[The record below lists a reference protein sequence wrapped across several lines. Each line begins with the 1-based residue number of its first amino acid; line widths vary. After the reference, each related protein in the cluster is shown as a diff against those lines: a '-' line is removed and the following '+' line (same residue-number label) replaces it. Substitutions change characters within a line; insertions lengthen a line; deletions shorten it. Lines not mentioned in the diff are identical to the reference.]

1 MLIVAQFH
9 WDPAS
14 YLSLMHEE
22 VPDYEQLQ
30 NETAAAVGTG
40 AQRVLE
46 LGTGTGETA
55 RRVLAANPTARLIG
69 LDASSEML
77 AWARSTLP
85 AERVELLEGRLEDA
99 LPAGPFDVVVSALAI
114 HHLDAAGK
122 ADLFARVSG
131 VLAPGGH
138 AVIADVILPTDPAD
152 AVTPIDDGYDMP
164 SPIADQLAWLENAGL
179 KARVSWSR
187 RDLAVLVGQS
197 PTGD

>member
-1 MLIVAQFH
+1 VWVVAQFH

-30 NETAAAVGTG
+30 NETAAAVGAG

-55 RRVLAANPTARLIG
+55 RRVLAANPTAHLIG
-69 LDASSEML
+69 IDASSEML
-77 AWARSTLP
+77 VWATSALP
-85 AERVELLEGRLEDA
+85 AQRVELREGSLEDA

-131 VLAPGGH
+131 VLAPGGRV
-138 AVIADVILPTDPAD
+138 VIADVIVPADPAD

-164 SPIADQLAWLENAGL
+164 STIADQLRWLQDAGL
-179 KARVSWSR
+179 SARVSWSR
-187 RDLAVLVGQS
+187 RDLAVLIGQS

>member
-1 MLIVAQFH
+1 M
-9 WDPAS
+9 
-14 YLSLMHEE
+14 
-22 VPDYEQLQ
+22 
-30 NETAAAVGTG
+30 
-40 AQRVLE
+40 
-46 LGTGTGETA
+46 
-55 RRVLAANPTARLIG
+55 LAANPTARLIG
-69 LDASSEML
+69 IDASSEML

-85 AERVELLEGRLEDA
+85 GERVELREGRLEDA

-122 ADLFARVSG
+122 ADLFARASG
-131 VLAPGGH
+131 VLAPGGR
-138 AVIADVILPTDPAD
+138 AVIADVIVPTDPAD

-164 SPIADQLAWLENAGL
+164 NTIADQLGWLQDAGL